1 MIISLEVR
9 KFGRLHIVRDD
20 DTFGTLEGYPLC
32 VMMIRLEVGKLG
44 SLEVYTVCV
53 MVIGLEVGK
62 LGSLEVYTVC
72 VMMISLEVWRFTGVH
87 IVCDDGRLGSLRA

>member
-20 DTFGTLEGYPLC
+20 DKFGTLEGYPLC

-53 MVIGLEVGK
+53 M
-62 LGSLEVYTVC
+62 
-72 VMMISLEVWRFTGVH
+72 MISSELWRFTGVH
-87 IVCDDGRLGSLRA
+87 IVCDDGRLGSLEA